1 MTKLL
6 LETIVRSMNETLDAK
21 YWLEDEFV
29 RGLDDRAY
37 RVYTQLVLRCCLES
51 LPDQSDKLAETVGNP
66 EDFGR
71 IWALVKE
78 RFLPS
83 QKNPGRLVHF
93 KSGYVAKAAKPKAKK
108 NGSGGYGSGMYS
120 PIGTS
125 VGITPTYTHMPAPDV
140 TPLWEKF
147 PKRANPGVY
156 EKDSL
161 RLLKDI
167 VKTEADYQK
176 VDAAIDGYIKE
187 LKRQKL
193 KGDEL
198 LTFTKRMN
206 AWLME
211 DWAGWIDTKT
221 VQKSDTVAKSH
232 DFQSLDEVAAY
243 LLDNNLLTS
252 IGRGSDLHWTPGYQA
267 TKYEID
273 RANAWTQDQKVDWLM
288 QDILLPSNKEIFC
301 PILMKF
307 RTKT

>member
-1 MTKLL
+1 
-6 LETIVRSMNETLDAK
+6 MNESLVDPK
-21 YWLEDEFV
+21 YWLEDQFV
-29 RGLDDRAY
+29 RGLDREEY
-37 RVYTQLVLRCCLES
+37 WCYTQLVLRCCIES
-51 LPDQSDKLAETVGNP
+51 LPSSEEELSSLIRKDPKEFKWIWTKLKDRFIPSPVNP
-66 EDFGR
+66 
-71 IWALVKE
+71 K
-78 RFLPS
+78 
-83 QKNPGRLVHF
+83 RLIHF
-93 KSGYVAKAAKPKAKK
+93 KAGVVAKARKK
-108 NGSGGYGSGMYS
+108 KEPASYGSGMYS
-120 PIGTS
+120 TNLNNAGFI
-125 VGITPTYTHMPAPDV
+125 PAFASDPPPDV
-140 TPLWEKF
+140 MPLWAKF

-156 EKDSL
+156 EKDSI

-167 VKTEADYQK
+167 VKTEADYKK

-193 KGDEL
+193 KGDDL

-211 DWAGWIDTKT
+211 DWAGWIDAKA
-221 VQKSDTVAKSH
+221 VSKVDAVAKSP
-232 DFQSLDEVAAY
+232 DFQSLDEVANF
-243 LLDNNLLTS
+243 LLDQNMLAT

-273 RANAWTQDQKVDWLM
+273 RANAWTTDQKVDWLM